1 MKRLKRFNLIT
12 FIALI
17 CSVFTLNSKV
27 YAASATVEFSSNST
41 VSVGSQITVTMYI
54 SNVNDTNG
62 GIVSAGGNLSFD
74 SNYLQYVSGTG
85 VTSPYAFQI
94 NPSANYKL
102 AGLDTSL
109 SNGITTKTKV
119 FTFVFKALKEGNT
132 TITLN
137 NASLTDTAQKVPT
150 SVSSKSIT
158 ISAPAPKSSDA
169 NLKALSVSGYTI
181 SPSFAAG
188 TTSYSVTVPAGTT
201 SVTLN
206 ATANDSAAKVS
217 GAGKVN
223 LSSDKTTATVK
234 VTAEDGTVKNY
245 TVTINREA
253 QAPTPEDPKPETKSN
268 DATLKSLDVSGYSL
282 SPTFNSAT
290 TTYSIKVGSAVTG
303 LKVNAV
309 ANHDK
314 ATVEVSGNNS
324 WVVGNNTI
332 TIKVTAEDGTVN
344 TYIVNANRAS
354 STATTTKKSTDNY
367 LKSLVVNST
376 HEISGTFDKN
386 ITNYTIT
393 VPNDVTNLDFT
404 ATKNHNK
411 ASIEIIGD
419 EKLSTDKVNVIQ
431 IKVTAEDGS
440 IRIYTLNVTRSA
452 FKSDAYL
459 KELNVKNGEMSPK
472 FDSDKLE
479 YDVKVSGKVDKLEI
493 EAIPFEISTKVDILG
508 NSNLKEGENSVLI
521 KLTDKNNFT
530 QVYTL
535 NVTKESS
542 KSTILGFT
550 PFQFGLI
557 LFIII
562 AFLALIL
569 ILFALLRKKDEKE
582 EPKKERKVSVVHN
595 TTTTREPSQT
605 PIIEFKPEFNF
616 SSKNTSDDDVVH
628 GNMSQNREYLS
639 LDDKK
644 NKNNDVYDA
653 NYVEKAPY
661 DPFDEIVTKD
671 ELYDAI
677 NEAKSTN
684 DMSKLEML
692 LEQERLNRKK
702 QEILDKE
709 QEKKNDDWRQF

>member
-234 VTAEDGTVKNY
+234 VTAEDGTV
-245 TVTINREA
+245 
-253 QAPTPEDPKPETKSN
+253 
-268 DATLKSLDVSGYSL
+268 
-282 SPTFNSAT
+282 
-290 TTYSIKVGSAVTG
+290 
-303 LKVNAV
+303 
-309 ANHDK
+309 
-314 ATVEVSGNNS
+314 
-324 WVVGNNTI
+324 
-332 TIKVTAEDGTVN
+332 N

-440 IRIYTLNVTRSA
+440 IRIYTLNVTRSE

-459 KELNVKNGEMSPK
+459 KVLNVKNGEMSPK

-493 EAIPFEISTKVDILG
+493 EAIPFETSTKVDILG

-550 PFQFGLI
+550 PLQFGLI

-562 AFLALIL
+562 ALLALIL
-569 ILFALLRKKDEKE
+569 ILFALLRKKD
-582 EPKKERKVSVVHN
+582 
-595 TTTTREPSQT
+595 
-605 PIIEFKPEFNF
+605 
-616 SSKNTSDDDVVH
+616 
-628 GNMSQNREYLS
+628 
-639 LDDKK
+639 
-644 NKNNDVYDA
+644 
-653 NYVEKAPY
+653 
-661 DPFDEIVTKD
+661 
-671 ELYDAI
+671 
-677 NEAKSTN
+677 
-684 DMSKLEML
+684 
-692 LEQERLNRKK
+692 
-702 QEILDKE
+702 
-709 QEKKNDDWRQF
+709 